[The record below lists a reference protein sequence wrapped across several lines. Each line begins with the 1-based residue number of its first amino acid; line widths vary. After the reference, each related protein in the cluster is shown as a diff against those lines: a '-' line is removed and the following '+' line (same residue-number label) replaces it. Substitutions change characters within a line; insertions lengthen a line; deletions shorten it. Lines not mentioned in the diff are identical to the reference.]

1 VTSSSGLASTKLPRA
16 EHLPALDGLRAVAVF
31 VVISY
36 HAGVMQGVPGDL
48 GVTLFFV
55 LSGFLITWLLA
66 REFAA
71 TGSISIRS
79 FYARRALRIFPAYYV
94 FILFSLAVDTALGHR
109 WSRAL
114 IAVAFTY
121 LVNYYNAFL
130 GHPTTSIAHAWS
142 LAVEEQF
149 YLLWPLACL
158 ALLRRSKKTAA
169 YGVVIVIVLTLVWRS
184 TLYLFL
190 HAPVSYVYNA
200 FDTRCDS
207 LAIGCFLALSLD
219 TRWFRVAQQKIQ
231 SSPLLPLVT
240 LAAIWLSHHFGTS
253 AYHYTV
259 GMTIDATLLAVFM
272 VQMLGLSVRP
282 LWSWLDHPI
291 ARWLGRISYPSY
303 LYHQWGLSVGTRLLP
318 HAPQLLIF
326 AAGYAATLC
335 FAFGSYRIVERPFLA
350 VKDWLFSP
358 PSNTPERAAMSGL

>member
-1 VTSSSGLASTKLPRA
+1 VTASGRIASAKLPRA

-66 REFAA
+66 KEFAA
-71 TGSISIRS
+71 TGSISIRT

-94 FILFSLAVDTALGHR
+94 FILFSLAVDTAQGHR
-109 WSRAL
+109 WSRGL
-114 IAVAFTY
+114 IAVAFAY

-130 GHPTTSIAHAWS
+130 GHPTTSVAHAWS

-158 ALLRRSKKTAA
+158 ALLRRSRNTAA
-169 YGVVIVIVLTLVWRS
+169 HGVAIVIVAVVVWRS
-184 TLYLFL
+184 ILDLFL
-190 HAPVSYVYNA
+190 HAPVSYLYNA

-207 LAIGCFLALSLD
+207 LAIGCFLALSLE
-219 TRWFRVAQQKIQ
+219 TRWFHLAREKLQ
-231 SSPLLPLVT
+231 SSALLPLVT
-240 LAAIWLSHHFGTS
+240 LALIWLSHHFGTS

-259 GMTIDATLLAVFM
+259 GMTVDAGLLAVFM
-272 VQMLGLSVRP
+272 VQMLGLSARS
-282 LWSWLDHPI
+282 LWSWLDHPV

-303 LYHQWGLSVGTRLLP
+303 LYHQWGLSVGTRLVP
-318 HAPQLLIF
+318 HAPQLLVF
-326 AAGYAATLC
+326 AVGYAATLC
-335 FAFGSYRIVERPFLA
+335 FAWGSYRIVERPFLA
-350 VKDWLFSP
+350 IKDWLFSSPVSP
-358 PSNTPERAAMSGL
+358 PEGAAVSSV